1 MSSSFDDI
9 LPPLTAALAPMGP
22 KAREVFISCLPDPLA
37 MAVNARLKRG
47 GGQGE
52 DETSLERELR
62 AQAEEAW
69 GGGEAEA
76 EKRRS
81 GEAGKRQNRNGET
94 GKESLSDSPP
104 LRFSVSGRG
113 GQRGE
118 GGLALADVL
127 ALILRRAR
135 PADLMRG
142 LLQLPRDLA
151 AEVLYRIAAV
161 NLGQVPHRI
170 AEEEAGVFFWKLRE
184 ALGDARLKP
193 APELAARALR
203 PIAAHTVRQLL
214 TGMHRIDPGA
224 MKAVQ
229 DLAYPFEDLAHL
241 SDPELQM
248 VLMGVENRDIA
259 LALQTTPAVA
269 QSRIEQ
275 GMSARRRQVVDE
287 EEALAGEVSEEVAR
301 KAQSRIVDRA
311 RLLYEQGQLHT
322 YFGSIEDAGA
332 REQGLREARQAVY
345 EKHAAWI
352 TQWIRQSGRGGRQSV
367 GVALAAL
374 AFVVGGWLFLRSLVA
389 ASRAVRPAQE
399 ARVERQR
406 GGEGGSGD
414 AGKKRVGERE
424 SGRVGEEKS
433 ERESGRVGEREKA
446 SSPILPFSHSGRV
459 EVEGLR
465 ISLPPGEEV
474 SGEGLQPGGGR
485 GGVRLRAGTL
495 RVVALDSTAALET
508 PLVRVTGGAGAAYR
522 VRVGPDAT
530 TRLTAL
536 RGTLRALPADG
547 KGGGTRIE
555 AGLEAVFLPGGTV
568 QVLAASPDAKDLAWL
583 EENR

>member
-1 MSSSFDDI
+1 MSFSFDDI
-9 LPPLTAALAPMGP
+9 LPPLTAALAPMGQ
-22 KAREVFISCLPDPLA
+22 KAREVLISCLPDPLA
-37 MAVNARLKRG
+37 RAVNARLRRG
-47 GGQGE
+47 EGQGE
-52 DETSLERELR
+52 DETPLGRELR

-69 GGGEAEA
+69 GGEEEKAEGSPSIRPSGATRDERVAVSPSSGQGPRIEGRLRIEGQKA
-76 EKRRS
+76 E
-81 GEAGKRQNRNGET
+81 GK
-94 GKESLSDSPP
+94 LD
-104 LRFSVSGRG
+104 
-113 GQRGE
+113 
-118 GGLALADVL
+118 LADVL

-135 PADLMRG
+135 PAVLTRG

-151 AEVLYRIAAV
+151 AEVLYRVAAV
-161 NLGQVPHRI
+161 NLSQVQHRVE
-170 AEEEAGVFFWKLRE
+170 EEEAGVFFWQLRE

-214 TGMHRIDPGA
+214 TGVHRIDPGA

-269 QSRIEQ
+269 QDRIEQ
-275 GMSARRRQVVDE
+275 GMSARRRQAVDE
-287 EEALAGEVSEEVAR
+287 EATLAGEVSEEAAR

-322 YFGSIEDAGA
+322 YFGSIEDTGA
-332 REQGLREARQAVY
+332 REQDLREARQALY
-345 EKHAAWI
+345 EKHAAWVA
-352 TQWIRQSGRGGRQSV
+352 QWIRQSGRGARQSV

-374 AFVVGGWLFLRSLVA
+374 AFVVGGWLFLKYLMA

-399 ARVERQR
+399 TRVERQR
-406 GGEGGSGD
+406 GGEGGSGE
-414 AGKKRVGERE
+414 AGKKRMGERE
-424 SGRVGEEKS
+424 RGRGGEKFPPL
-433 ERESGRVGEREKA
+433 
-446 SSPILPFSHSGRV
+446 SPFPPFSHSGRV
-459 EVEGLR
+459 EGLR
-465 ISLPPGEEV
+465 VSFPPGEEV
-474 SGEGLQPGGGR
+474 SGEGLQPGSGR
-485 GGVRLRAGTL
+485 GEVRLRAGTL

-508 PLVRVTGGAGAAYR
+508 PLVRVTGEAGAAYR
-522 VRVGPDAT
+522 VRVGLDAT

-536 RGTLRALPADG
+536 RGTLLALPADG

-555 AGLEAVFLPGGTV
+555 EGLEAVFSPGGAV
-568 QVLAASPDAKDLAWL
+568 QVLTASPDVKDLAWL